1 MTDSNLDF
9 TAAKLGF
16 SIVKKAT
23 SKKKPKEVETLI
35 NKSLG
40 VLSSNG
46 VYALWLFLQSEKEN
60 ENIDILYL
68 INQFGIELNGSSKE
82 DEIITLSDDIHN
94 LLFAK
99 EAIEKTLVYARYHV
113 KAMK

>member
-1 MTDSNLDF
+1 MAHDNLDV

-16 SIVKKAT
+16 GIVQTAE
-23 SKKKPKEVETLI
+23 KPKEIETLI

-46 VYALWLFLQSEKEN
+46 VYALWLFLRSENGDK
-60 ENIDILYL
+60 NIDVVDI
-68 INQFGIELNGSSKE
+68 ITQFGIELDGSSGE
-82 DEIITLSDDIHN
+82 DKIINLSNNIQN
-94 LLFAK
+94 LLFVK
-99 EAIEKTLVYARYHV
+99 EVLEKTLVYVRYRA

>member
-1 MTDSNLDF
+1 MEYDNLDF
-9 TAAKLGF
+9 TVAKLGF
-16 SIVKKAT
+16 KIMELAE
-23 SKKKPKEVETLI
+23 KPKETETLI

-60 ENIDILYL
+60 ENIDVVDI
-68 INQFGIELNGSSKE
+68 ITQFGIELDGSSGE
-82 DEIITLSDDIHN
+82 DKIINLSNNIQN
-94 LLFAK
+94 LLFTK
-99 EAIEKTLVYARYHV
+99 EVLEKTLVYARYRA

>member
-1 MTDSNLDF
+1 MKRNNLDF

-16 SIVKKAT
+16 EIVDGAEN
-23 SKKKPKEVETLI
+23 PKEMETLI

-46 VYALWLFLQSEKEN
+46 VYALWLFLRSENGDK
-60 ENIDILYL
+60 NIDVVDFIKR
-68 INQFGIELNGSSKE
+68 FSIELNGTSEE
-82 DEIITLSDDIHN
+82 DKLINLSDNIQN

-99 EAIEKTLVYARYHV
+99 EVLEKTLVYARYRAKAV
-113 KAMK
+113 K

>member
-1 MTDSNLDF
+1 MAHDNLDA

-16 SIVKKAT
+16 GIVQTAE
-23 SKKKPKEVETLI
+23 KPKEIETLL

-46 VYALWLFLQSEKEN
+46 VYALWLFLQSENKDK
-60 ENIDILYL
+60 NIDILSF
-68 INQFGIELNGSSKE
+68 IEEFNIELDGSSEGEK
-82 DEIITLSDDIHN
+82 IINLSNNIQN

-99 EAIEKTLVYARYHV
+99 ELLEKILIYARYRA

>member
-1 MTDSNLDF
+1 MAHDNLDA

-16 SIVKKAT
+16 RIVQTAE
-23 SKKKPKEVETLI
+23 KPKEIETLI

-46 VYALWLFLQSEKEN
+46 VYALWLFLQSENKDK
-60 ENIDILYL
+60 NIDIVSF
-68 INQFGIELNGSSKE
+68 IEEFSIELDGGSEEEK
-82 DEIITLSDDIHN
+82 IINLSNSIQN

-99 EAIEKTLVYARYHV
+99 ELLEKILIYARYRA

>member
-1 MTDSNLDF
+1 MAHDNLDVA
-9 TAAKLGF
+9 AAKLGF
-16 SIVKKAT
+16 GIVQTAE
-23 SKKKPKEVETLI
+23 KPKEIETLI

-46 VYALWLFLQSEKEN
+46 VYALWLFLQSENKDK
-60 ENIDILYL
+60 NIDIVYF
-68 INQFGIELNGSSKE
+68 IENEFGIGLDGSSKE
-82 DEIITLSDDIHN
+82 DKIINLSNNIQN

-99 EAIEKTLVYARYHV
+99 ELLEKILIYARYRA